1 MEDVRVAK
9 VITITISAV
18 TNIALNSL
26 LIVVITRTPT
36 LRDDRTTLFVLSLVS
51 SDLAFGVCV
60 MGSSAIVS
68 SRPDIRVD
76 NFAAVFAVVGAWLN
90 VTSLYNLC
98 CVSVC
103 KMVAVVYPLR
113 YLTVV
118 TERRCYVIIVFNWV
132 VCLIIAIPLFSIDMT
147 WDSDVCFVKRKNITS
162 TDPDYVVAMEMIAS
176 VLPMAVMIYAN
187 VRMFCVVVRVTHK
200 VSSELAQFSTGSC
213 SLALQQH
220 TLASVMFRSVRSSR
234 NIIVICLA
242 YIVVVIIA
250 IAYESIVFANQKL
263 DSPNFRFVILWLFF
277 NNTSFSSMLYIIL
290 HRSVRKAIQKQFSEC
305 VLHHLPDDMCRVW

>member
-1 MEDVRVAK
+1 M
-9 VITITISAV
+9 ITITISAV
-18 TNIALNSL
+18 TNIAINSL

-36 LRDDRTTLFVLSLVS
+36 LRDDRTTLFILSLVS

-60 MGSSAIVS
+60 MASSAIIS
-68 SRPDIRVD
+68 SSPDIRVD
-76 NFAAVFAVVGAWLN
+76 NFVAVFVVVGAWLN

-98 CVSVC
+98 YVSVC

-118 TERRCYVIIVFNWV
+118 TERRCYVIIVFTWV
-132 VCLIIAIPLFSIDMT
+132 VCLILAIPLSSIDMT
-147 WDSDVCFVKRKNITS
+147 WDSNICFIRRKNVTS
-162 TDPDYVVAMEMIAS
+162 TDPDYVVAMETIVS
-176 VLPMAVMIYAN
+176 VLPMATMIYAN

-200 VSSELAQFSTGSC
+200 VSSEQARFSTGSS

-242 YIVVVIIA
+242 YIVVVVIA

-277 NNTSFSSMLYIIL
+277 NNTSFSSMLYILL
-290 HRSVRKAIQKQFSEC
+290 HRSVRKAIKKQFSEWIH
-305 VLHHLPDDMCRVW
+305 HHLPGDVCRFW